1 MVTSQVVTVAST
13 VSKQRE
19 GSVGP
24 CLALSSLVLGL
35 SLWIS
40 AGRIQGGSSVSA
52 SLFWGPPHRYTHRFV
67 SMLILNPIE
76 LTRSVITG
84 GSEGTMRT
92 PDPKGQIKAIV
103 WVPDGSLS
111 SHP

>member
-1 MVTSQVVTVAST
+1 MVTSQVVTVAAT

-52 SLFWGPPHRYTHRFV
+52 SLFWGPPSKIYPEVCFHADSKPHRV
-67 SMLILNPIE
+67 DKI
-76 LTRSVITG
+76 
-84 GSEGTMRT
+84 
-92 PDPKGQIKAIV
+92 
-103 WVPDGSLS
+103 
-111 SHP
+111 SHHWRLRGDYENS